1 MVNNFCFN
9 GVVLGGR
16 EDPLGILVG
25 KDWNLT
31 FGSVRWDLVIFI
43 FI

>member
-16 EDPLGILVG
+16 EDPDLRFGQAGLGNFYFYLAP
-25 KDWNLT
+25 
-31 FGSVRWDLVIFI
+31 
-43 FI
+43 